1 MGGREEGEEAGHIPF
16 LLCGY
21 IMDSS
26 LFQLMRLPMTATL
39 FLCVFVYRPGWKVGG
54 QWGNCVGRPIY
65 LSVLVDET
73 PHS

>member
-26 LFQLMRLPMTATL
+26 LFQLMRLPMTVTL
-39 FLCVFVYRPGWKVGG
+39 FLLVLCTDQDRRWEGNGG
-54 QWGNCVGRPIY
+54 MGEIV
-65 LSVLVDET
+65 
-73 PHS
+73 